1 MAAKTAKPIQ
11 LKVEDI
17 GGVFIYAN
25 DAKALTQWY
34 NDKLGMELSS
44 NEDGSNNWLVFDRKG
59 APPSVFAIKPA
70 TTKLPAE
77 KSQFML
83 NFRINDFEAFLKR
96 LQANGVAL
104 DRTEEDQYGRF
115 GWIKD
120 LEGNPVEFWQPK

>member
-1 MAAKTAKPIQ
+1 MAAKTAKPKQ
-11 LKVEDI
+11 ANVEDI

-34 NDKLGMELSS
+34 KDKLGMELSS
-44 NEDGSNNWLVFDRKG
+44 NDDGSNNWLVFDRKDG
-59 APPSVFAIKPA
+59 PPSVFAIKPA
-70 TTKLPAE
+70 TAKLPAE
-77 KSQFML
+77 KNHFML

-96 LQANGVAL
+96 LQAKGVAL
-104 DRTEEDQYGRF
+104 DRTEDGDYGRF